1 MAPEVSINDMGH
13 PVDECFERTVRIQLN
28 CGPGVEVGLVLVLD
42 PTLALL
48 VVVDL
53 PAVGQAL
60 K

>member
-1 MAPEVSINDMGH
+1 MAVAVVES
-13 PVDECFERTVRIQLN
+13 FESTAETQLN
-28 CGPGVEVGLVLVLD
+28 CGPGVEVCLVLVLD
-42 PTLALL
+42 PPLALL

>member
-1 MAPEVSINDMGH
+1 MGH
-13 PVDECFERTVRIQLN
+13 PVDECFERTADIQLN

-60 K
+60 KWMWKYYVPR